1 VLRPAGLRDKNAKE
15 ESKDLE
21 ICALECAPTRKSGG
35 VLPHAFLLRKMVTNL
50 DDLCLA
56 KTGQVGR
63 RGLLRRAALGPE
75 VRARC
80 SLDNIYH
87 NARRCVEE
95 KILLKNKEEA

>member
-50 DDLCLA
+50 DDPFAWPKPVKLEE
-56 KTGQVGR
+56 
-63 RGLLRRAALGPE
+63 E
-75 VRARC
+75 VC
-80 SLDNIYH
+80 
-87 NARRCVEE
+87 
-95 KILLKNKEEA
+95 